1 MNDLE
6 IRKEILQKLCD
17 IDREHGPGAGF
28 SAEELS
34 KSIPAA
40 IADINFHIRD
50 LCDRRYI
57 RNITRFVVCIRPE
70 GRDYLMELCSP
81 SVAVE
86 PVQQKIEI
94 SGGSVGQINQGHVIN
109 NPSLFWNQLAEVI
122 EKNPD
127 IEPEKKKEWC
137 KTIWEISK
145 HPVLTEAVKTLLSR
159 CL

>member
-6 IRKEILQKLCD
+6 IHKEILQKLYD
-17 IDREHGPGAGF
+17 IDRERGPSAGF

-34 KSIPAA
+34 KTIPAA
-40 IADINFHIRD
+40 ITDIDYNIRD
-50 LCDRRYI
+50 LRDHRYL
-57 RNITRFVVCIRPE
+57 RNISRFVVCITPE
-70 GRDYLMELCSP
+70 GRDFLKERCNP

-86 PVQQKIEI
+86 PVQQRIEI

-127 IEPEKKKEWC
+127 IEPEKKKAWC
-137 KTIWEISK
+137 KAIWEISK
-145 HPVLTEAVKTLLSR
+145 HPALIEAMKTLLSR